1 MLYSVPL
8 ERRTVW
14 TQSQID
20 VDWVEGTIGLAGGT
34 QRLRAGWDLPE
45 ATLYSSFLS

>member
-1 MLYSVPL
+1 MLYPVPL

-20 VDWVEGTIGLAGGT
+20 VDWMEGTVSLAGDT
-34 QRLRAGWDLPE
+34 QRLRTGWDLPE
-45 ATLYSSFLS
+45 AIL